1 MNKQQVAIPKTSV
14 VELRQQNKNA
24 VVKDNGDFSVNL
36 DEQLV
41 LEEGDSIQLKS
52 VYLDTGTAESG
63 FIDLPP
69 DTTQADPKNPVT
81 TITISVGK
89 YVMNVPSSQEGE
101 FYTTN
106 VNDKPII
113 QSKVRNPQ
121 ITDGTEQANGFS
133 NRIRANTDGKP
144 YVMCSQTQNS
154 AGADTQFSIDEFSV
168 DITGGSASLNKEALS
183 IDINY
188 QLPNLPITPANRK
201 QKLFTIQAK
210 NAVATTTRTVAQVQ
224 ADFFQ
229 LAFYPPSKPTEQNGT
244 RLFFTQ
250 ALIDTFPNICQDC
263 DNFGFMTAVPT
274 NDVTVANGTAAS
286 LTRNKV
292 ENPTKPFPYVVNL
305 SNAPSTSAVDPNQ
318 LHLTPITEDITFTLP
333 SARYTSSEIAKRIT
347 QEASRINQVGEIDK
361 EIFSSTN
368 SSVYRT
374 IQDETRLLN
383 PTFKPQAD
391 DATAHALL
399 TNGKIVFVETDIP
412 DGQTFR
418 NTFRF
423 NSYKT
428 TDRNYMVGSSGG
440 FTLEYDDASDKFSIS
455 NMHSPLRDQ
464 NPDSNAI
471 GSPQIRGYAQPIS
484 NDFFIPANSNRKFYV
499 NKYSGI
505 YIQDLRPRNMW
516 KTQMKFDSSLFP
528 STKNSG
534 TKYRIGKPPTD
545 GRPELREV
553 FSMDHDL
560 VILTD
565 GVNTTGTYESVGT
578 AEQHGIA
585 TTEQGGGGAAAGVK
599 RITANTSTF
608 DTIIEFLPLT
618 EAAQNVSSETNLSV
632 PYLATNTDQVFN
644 IFSNQQVDD
653 GQHDVADEG
662 YYKIVVDSKI
672 DNELVGADQTIRNVS
687 AIISKYNSYGNF
699 TAAYNE
705 GSVSYIH
712 KGQPLTITDFR
723 VKILLPNGD
732 LATDI
737 NDRNTIFLE
746 LTKNQ

>member
-1 MNKQQVAIPKTSV
+1 MNKQVAIPKTSV
-14 VELRQQNKNA
+14 IELRQQNSNA
-24 VVKDNGDFSVNL
+24 VVRDNGDFSVNL
-36 DEQLV
+36 DKQLV
-41 LEEGDSIQLKS
+41 LEEGDQIQLKS
-52 VYLDTGTAESG
+52 VYLDTGSVESG

-69 DTTQADPKNPVT
+69 DEQQADPKNPVT

-89 YVMNVPSSQEGE
+89 YVMNVPSSQEGR
-101 FYTTN
+101 FYTT
-106 VNDKPII
+106 DIGTKPIV
-113 QSKVRNPQ
+113 QSKIRNPQ
-121 ITDGTEQANGFS
+121 ITNGQEQGNGFS

-144 YVMCSQTQNS
+144 YIMCSQTQNS
-154 AGADTQFSIDEFSV
+154 AGADTQFSVDEFIV
-168 DITGGSASLNKEALS
+168 TITGGKASLLKEALNLTMS
-183 IDINY
+183 Y
-188 QLPNLPITPANRK
+188 QLPNLPVTPANRK
-201 QKLFTIQAK
+201 TKSYNINMGNALATKTQTI
-210 NAVATTTRTVAQVQ
+210 AQVQ
-224 ADFFQ
+224 AAFFQ
-229 LAFYPPSKPTEQNGT
+229 LAFYPGRPQEQNGSV
-244 RLFFTQ
+244 LFFTQ
-250 ALIDTFPNICQDC
+250 ALIDTFPNICQDSAS
-263 DNFGFMTAVPT
+263 FGFMTAVPT
-274 NDVTVANGTAAS
+274 NQTTIDNGTAAS
-286 LTRNKV
+286 LKRNKV
-292 ENPTKPFPYVVNL
+292 ENPDKPFPYVASPGNP
-305 SNAPSTSAVDPNQ
+305 ATTAVDPNQ

-383 PTFKPQAD
+383 PTFTPRAD

-412 DGQTFR
+412 EGQTFR

-440 FTLEYDDASDKFSIS
+440 FTLEYDDTSSKFSIS

-471 GSPQIRGYAQPIS
+471 GSPQIRGYSQPLS
-484 NDFFIPANSNRKFYV
+484 NDLFQPANNNRKFYV

-505 YIQDLRPRNMW
+505 YIQDLKPKNVW
-516 KTQMKFDSSLFP
+516 NTQMKFDGSLFP

-534 TKYRIGKPPTD
+534 TKYQIGKPPEG
-545 GRPELREV
+545 GRPDNREV

-560 VILTD
+560 VVLTD
-565 GVNTTGTYESVGT
+565 GINTTGTYESVGT
-578 AEQHGIA
+578 AEQHGVSL
-585 TTEQGGGGAAAGVK
+585 TEIQASGGGADEGAK
-599 RITANTSTF
+599 RIMADTSTF
-608 DTIIEFLPLT
+608 DTIIEFLPST
-618 EAAQNVSSETNLSV
+618 EAAQNVSDEVLAPV
-632 PYLATNTDQVFN
+632 PYLATNTDQTFN

-653 GQHDVADEG
+653 GQHNVADEG

-672 DNELVGADQTIRNVS
+672 DNELVGANQTIRNVS

-712 KGQPLTITDFR
+712 KGQPLTITDFKI
-723 VKILLPNGD
+723 KILLPNGE

-737 NDRNTIFLE
+737 NDRNTVFLE

>member
-1 MNKQQVAIPKTSV
+1 MNNKQQVAIPKTSV
-14 VELRQQNKNA
+14 IELRQQNNN
-24 VVKDNGDFSVNL
+24 VLVQENGDFSINL
-36 DEQLV
+36 DKQLV

-52 VYLDTGTAESG
+52 VYLDTGSVESG

-69 DTTQADPKNPVT
+69 DATQADPSNPVT
-81 TITISVGK
+81 TITITIGK
-89 YVMNVPSSQEGE
+89 YVMNVPSSQETE
-101 FYTTN
+101 YYTTD
-106 VNDKPII
+106 VASKAVI
-113 QSKVRNPQ
+113 QSKVRNPKF
-121 ITDGTEQANGFS
+121 TDGTEQANGFS
-133 NRIRANTDGKP
+133 NRIRGNTDGKP
-144 YVMCSQTQNS
+144 YIMCSQTQNS
-154 AGADTQFSIDEFSV
+154 GAADTQFQINSFEVI
-168 DITGGSASLNKEALS
+168 INGGKASLLQQPLVLEMS
-183 IDINY
+183 Y
-188 QLPNLPITPANRK
+188 QLPNLPVTAANRRK
-201 QKLFTIQAK
+201 KTYSFDVSRAF
-210 NAVATTTRTVAQVQ
+210 ATTTRSVAQIQ
-224 ADFFQ
+224 ADFFAQ
-229 LAFYPPSKPTEQNGT
+229 GFSSETTGGFVVNQN
-244 RLFFTQ
+244 LLDSF
-250 ALIDTFPNICQDC
+250 LNICDGS
-263 DNFGFMTAVPT
+263 DNLGFMTSVPT
-274 NDVTVANGTAAS
+274 NPTTIQNGTAAS
-286 LTRNKV
+286 FTRLHV
-292 ENPTKPFPYVVNL
+292 TDPSKPFPYIVTPF
-305 SNAPSTSAVDPNQ
+305 SPDTEGVDPNQ

-333 SARYTSSEIAKRIT
+333 STRYTSSELAKRIT
-347 QEASRINQVGEIDK
+347 QEASRINQVGDIDK

-383 PTFKPQAD
+383 PNFKPSAD

-399 TNGKIVFVETDIP
+399 ANGKIVFVETDIP
-412 DGQTFR
+412 DGQTYR

-464 NPDSNAI
+464 NPNSNAI
-471 GSPQIRGYAQPIS
+471 GSPQVRGFCQPLS
-484 NDFFIPANSNRKFYV
+484 NDIFVASNNNRKFYV

-505 YIQDLRPRNMW
+505 YIQDLKPRNVW
-516 KTQMKFDSSLFP
+516 NTQMKFDASLFP
-528 STKNSG
+528 SDKSSG
-534 TKYRIGKPPTD
+534 TKYKIGKPPEG
-545 GRPELREV
+545 GRPDTREE

-560 VILTD
+560 VVLND
-565 GVNTTGTYESVGT
+565 GLNITGTYESVGT
-578 AEQHGIA
+578 AEQHGIS
-585 TTEQGGGGAAAGVK
+585 TTEQGGGGAGVGIK
-599 RITANTSTF
+599 RITADTSTF

-618 EAAQNVSSETNLSV
+618 EAAQNDSTEVNIPV
-632 PYLATNTDQVFN
+632 PYLSTNTDQTFN

-672 DNELVGADQTIRNVS
+672 DNELVGANQTIRNVS

-705 GSVSYIH
+705 GSVTYIH

-723 VKILLPNGD
+723 VKILLPNGE

-737 NDRNTIFLE
+737 NNRNTVFLE